1 MNEIFPR
8 TSLEQWRVLM
18 AIVEHGGYAQAAEA
32 LHRSQSSVSYAVAR
46 LQESLGVALLEPEG
60 RRMKL
65 TAVGDALLRDARPLI
80 DAALRLEGRA
90 RALDQGWEPEV
101 TLAVDAL
108 FPTRLLLK
116 ALAEFAGSCAQTRVQ
131 VHEVVMSGADE
142 ALYAGKVELAVVRRV
157 PQGFIGDWLMDVE
170 LVAVA
175 APGHALFEL
184 ERELTLADLVMY
196 NQVVLRDSGER
207 HPRDDGWLG
216 AERRWTL
223 GNPQTAIEVVEAGLG
238 FAWLPIDRV
247 APQLAEGRLQRLPLK
262 CGQTRKGD
270 LSLVFADSEHAG
282 PAAKHLADLL
292 RTVTAQP

>member
-1 MNEIFPR
+1 MNELFPR

-18 AIVEHGGYAQAAEA
+18 AIVEYGGYAQAAEV

-46 LQESLGVALLEPEG
+46 LQESLGVTLLEPEG

-116 ALAEFAGSCAQTRVQ
+116 TLSEFAGTCTQTRVQ

-175 APGHALFEL
+175 APGHPLFQL
-184 ERELTLADLVMY
+184 ERELSLSDLVMH

-207 HPRDDGWLG
+207 HPRNDGWLG
-216 AERRWTL
+216 AERRWTF
-223 GNPQTAIEVVEAGLG
+223 GNPQTMIEVVEAGLG
-238 FAWLPIDRV
+238 FAWLPIDR
-247 APQLAEGRLQRLPLK
+247 AAEGLAKGRLVQLPLK
-262 CGQTRKGD
+262 CGQSRKGD
-270 LSLVFADSEHAG
+270 LSLVYADPEHTG
-282 PAAKHLADLL
+282 PAVKALANCL
-292 RTVTAQP
+292 RSVVAAE